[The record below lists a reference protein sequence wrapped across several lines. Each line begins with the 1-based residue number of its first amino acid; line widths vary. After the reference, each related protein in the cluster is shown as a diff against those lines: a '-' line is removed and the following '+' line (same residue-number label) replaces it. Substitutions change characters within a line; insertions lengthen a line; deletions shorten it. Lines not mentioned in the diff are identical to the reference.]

1 MCLRLP
7 QRNGRDAHNNAGAM
21 PGGFMA
27 LQLVVDSLDG
37 IEENARQF
45 YVESNGK
52 FKLDVDGIDRADSV
66 QAAIQRER
74 EARKEAER
82 RLKEFGNISKDDIE
96 ELENLRNEAAKAK
109 GADELVARERARAA
123 KELALRDE
131 RTAHYKTIAEEAELR
146 KSVSE
151 LVSKHK
157 GNQRALEPHLRS
169 AIRIEEVDGKFVAV
183 PKSALSLDEVISTFK
198 ADPDFAGCFYDSGK
212 SGGGASGGGAGA
224 GRKTINL
231 NDFNKLAPKDRAAF
245 MQDGGAITE

>member
-1 MCLRLP
+1 LP

-123 KELALRDE
+123 KEIDAREKLIAQYRTNAEQDALDRAA
-131 RTAHYKTIAEEAELR
+131 T
-146 KSVSE
+146 E
-151 LVSKHK
+151 LVAKHK
-157 GNQRALEPHLRS
+157 GNMTLLKPHLLKELR
-169 AIRIEEVDGKFVAV
+169 AEEVDGKFVVA
-183 PKSALSLDEVISTFK
+183 PANAANFDEVMNTLK
-198 ADPDFAGCFYDSGK
+198 GNPDFAPAFYDSGK
-212 SGGGASGGGAGA
+212 SGGGASGGGVGT